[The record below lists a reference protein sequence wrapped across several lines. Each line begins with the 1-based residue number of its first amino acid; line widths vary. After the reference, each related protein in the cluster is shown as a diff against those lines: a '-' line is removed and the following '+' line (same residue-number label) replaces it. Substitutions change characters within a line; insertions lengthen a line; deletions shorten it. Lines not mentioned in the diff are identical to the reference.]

1 MVTVFIVFRTTETTE
16 ILSNTMAVSEGG
28 FQETCTPL
36 SQVVFSKAGTR
47 MEDACWKG
55 QFCRG
60 QAIKLVLKLLI
71 SEKKMKSKK
80 EYKEKKKHHMMTSM
94 NLTLGVTILFI

>member
-1 MVTVFIVFRTTETTE
+1 M
-16 ILSNTMAVSEGG
+16 
-28 FQETCTPL
+28 P
-36 SQVVFSKAGTR
+36 AGR
-47 MEDACWKG
+47 DNSAG
-55 QFCRG
+55 G

-80 EYKEKKKHHMMTSM
+80 EYKEKKKHHMITSM